1 MLISAV
7 MSLKRVAIAG
17 HGKSGGIRT
26 LLAYK
31 TGNKAFFVYGF
42 AKNSRANI
50 NTEELKGLNLENAV
64 GREKDVQDIDVN
76 RKFIKLV
83 VTLLVMRD
91 FLDFLGASRACA
103 YFRDPTAFSRLKAY
117 AGILLSFS
125 DKELK
130 QAMKSGAL
138 IEVINN
144 G

>member
-1 MLISAV
+1 MRIFKNKAFSKWANKENLDDESLRLSVIEMDKGLIDADLGGHV
-7 MSLKRVAIAG
+7 FKKRIAIAG
-17 HGKSGGIRT
+17 RGKSGGIRT
-26 LLAYK
+26 LLVYK

-50 NTEELKGLNLENAV
+50 KTEELKGL
-64 GREKDVQDIDVN
+64 K
-76 RKFIKLV
+76 
-83 VTLLVMRD
+83 T
-91 FLDFLGASRACA
+91 
-103 YFRDPTAFSRLKAY
+103 Y
-117 AGILLSFS
+117 AGILLSYS